1 MIIGSSPGLGHVSV
15 TASCSG
21 ASGPVS
27 SWSERSWFRRV
38 SRDVTEPR
46 SESSE
51 TRRLTLTLLA
61 FSRYFLYR
69 SSICFIS
76 SSFFRKASCNSSIFK
91 AIDEIVDHN
100 NFKNTSTDKT
110 VNSLTALRDCL
121 VYSYIYNFIFKNSQ
135 SFFFNRKFF
144 LEIKTTLWKY
154 TNYKKHS
161 LKAKGITKCGLCIRI
176 VEYYSASILIHAT
189 AWRHYTKRK

>member
-1 MIIGSSPGLGHVSV
+1 MRSIIITKEAEIHVSFS
-15 TASCSG
+15 TPS
-21 ASGPVS
+21 PFKNQVS
-27 SWSERSWFRRV
+27 H
-38 SRDVTEPR
+38 TI
-46 SESSE
+46 
-51 TRRLTLTLLA
+51 TLFFINLEWL
-61 FSRYFLYR
+61 RYT
-69 SSICFIS
+69 SICFIS

-189 AWRHYTKRK
+189 AWRHYTKRKWKPLCEVK